1 MKIALAHNL
10 YEPYA
15 KGGAEKV
22 VKEMAEKLSSLGNE
36 IFIIT
41 TEPKKR
47 SLIKLSTEDTLKK
60 YHLPSSYYNLSEIP
74 KALRLF
80 WHLNNFYNP
89 KKEKVIEKI
98 LKTEKPDLIITHN
111 LIGLGFF
118 LVKVAE
124 KLKINHEHFLHD
136 IQLLHPSGLMISG
149 KEGKIDSLASRL
161 YQGLTKKYFLNSD
174 KIISPSSWL
183 LEEHLRRGFFED
195 KDTEIRPLRVKTLDA
210 KENLSETKSE
220 KNFLFV
226 GQIEK
231 HKGII
236 FLIKTFKL
244 LEDSEAR
251 LRIIGDGNDLKEAK
265 KIAGDDKRFIF
276 LGRLSGDEVKEEMR
290 KSSTLIVPSL
300 CYENSPT
307 VIYEANDLDLKVI
320 AANIGGIP
328 EIIKENDLLFKAG
341 DEKDLLDKLKR
352 KSW

>member
-1 MKIALAHNL
+1 MKIALVHNL

-22 VKEMAEKLSSLGNE
+22 VKEMAEKLSSFGND

-41 TEPKKR
+41 TEPKKKN
-47 SLIKLSTEDTLKK
+47 LIKSNTENNFKK
-60 YHLPSSYYNLSEIP
+60 YYLPSSYYNLSDIP

-89 KKEKVIEKI
+89 KKEKIIEEI
-98 LKTEKPDLIITHN
+98 LKNEKPDLIITHN

-118 LVKVAE
+118 LIKIAE
-124 KLKINHEHFLHD
+124 KLKISHEHFLHD

-149 KEGKIDSLASRL
+149 KEGKVDSLIAKL
-161 YQGLTKKYFLNSD
+161 YQNLTKKYFLNSE

-183 LEEHLRRGFFED
+183 LDEHLKRGFFEN
-195 KDTEIRPLRVKTLDA
+195 KDTEINPLRIKTLNN
-210 KENLSETKSE
+210 KENLPEVKS
-220 KNFLFV
+220 KKDFLFV

-244 LEDSEAR
+244 LENSEAK
-251 LRIIGDGNDLKEAK
+251 LRIVGDGCDLEEAK
-265 KIAGDDKRFIF
+265 RITKDDKRFIF
-276 LGRLSGDEVKEEMR
+276 LGRLNSEEVKKEMK
-290 KSSTLIVPSL
+290 KSSALIVPSL

-307 VIYEANDLDLKVI
+307 VIYEANDLNLKVI

-328 EIIKENDLLFKAG
+328 EIIKKNDLLFKVG
-341 DEKDLLDKLKR
+341 DEKDLLEKLKR
-352 KSW
+352 KS